1 MVFEKFKKMSKQE
14 IIRLVCSIPKTIYF
28 NFHYFPFKI
37 AIKFPVI
44 ISAKTKLSCMG
55 GEVALRGNAVFPGM
69 VRIGFGY
76 VGIFDYDVS
85 RTIWENKGK
94 VVFLGRAN
102 IGHGCKLSCAE
113 TGVITFGKNFEC
125 TAESQF
131 ICADRI
137 SFGNDCLVSW
147 QNLFMDTDFHHI
159 THRNKE
165 KINHLP
171 ITFGDNVWVGCRCTI
186 LKGVNIADNSVVA
199 AGSLVKKSFQGTNL
213 LIAGE
218 TAGEIATDICW
229 HL

>member
-1 MVFEKFKKMSKQE
+1 M
-14 IIRLVCSIPKTIYF
+14 
-28 NFHYFPFKI
+28 
-37 AIKFPVI
+37 I

-55 GEVALRGNAVFPGM
+55 GKVELRGGKVCPGM

-85 RTIWENKGK
+85 RTIWENYGNIIFWGGTK
-94 VVFLGRAN
+94 
-102 IGHGCKLSCAE
+102 IGHGCKVSCAE
-113 TGVITFGKNFEC
+113 TGVITFGKNFNC

-131 ICADRI
+131 VCADRI
-137 SFGNDCLVSW
+137 TIGNDCLVSW

-159 THRNKE
+159 VHRSKE

-171 ITFGDNVWVGCRCTI
+171 IIIGDNVWVGCRCTI
-186 LKGVNIADNSVVA
+186 LKGVNIPDNSVVA
-199 AGSLVKKSFQGTNL
+199 AGSVVKKRFQGANL

-218 TAGEIATDICW
+218 AAGERATDICW